1 MEHVFKQLQ
10 HRRPRLVVGLRIV
23 LEGIHPRLAGIR
35 IRESVFDARIGD
47 HAELRPS
54 RLHLLSKGLH
64 LLFRHKRI
72 GFACEHQNPSPDP
85 AWFRRTLRRER
96 AVEGDHHI

>member
-47 HAELRPS
+47 HVDPIALKE
-54 RLHLLSKGLH
+54 RLFDEFRIEAPLLVWNGQPFIRVSFAAFNTEADSDAVVAALKSVLH
-64 LLFRHKRI
+64 
-72 GFACEHQNPSPDP
+72 
-85 AWFRRTLRRER
+85 
-96 AVEGDHHI
+96 